1 MAVCLKKDVCKV
13 LGIVFACLTD
23 SQIQTNIIFMKFV
36 IFISF
41 GTFIIYPSLHLLDT
55 CNNHSNHVDIKLPV
69 NNVLFGPHYRS
80 VSDIANSQVILNKKF
95 DTQKTTSVQLD

>member
-13 LGIVFACLTD
+13 LGIVFASLAD

-36 IFISF
+36 
-41 GTFIIYPSLHLLDT
+41 IYPSLHLLDT
-55 CNNHSNHVDIKLPV
+55 CNNHSNHVDIKLLV
-69 NNVLFGPHYRS
+69 NNVLFGPRYRS
-80 VSDIANSQVILNKKF
+80 VSDIANAQVILNKKF